1 VLADGE
7 VVWSSRLARQGYLGW
22 RRKPLNRRTILALSS
37 SVALCALIR
46 GGRTG
51 FAAPAQIEAN
61 AQTQAIVA
69 ATMAFL
75 NALGPEQREKVQFP
89 FTRQPMAT
97 AAYFKGGLHGNM
109 TFVGE
114 QYGQAMWSDLPTSDV
129 PRPGL
134 RLGSLSAPQRDA
146 VMHML
151 QVLLSAKGYQKV
163 LDIMGS
169 DQALAE
175 GTNLAAGADYY
186 TLGIFGVPSPTT
198 PWMVQFGG
206 HHLALNVTMAGARGV
221 LAPVATG
228 AQPALYT
235 SNGKTVRALA
245 QENDKAFALLA
256 ALDENQRKQVMLN
269 DYPGNLV
276 FGPGHDGETITPDG
290 LKASAMTELQRRMLL
305 DLISEWAGIVNDTY
319 AAPRMA
325 EIEAG
330 LDDTYFA
337 WSGPTTPEP
346 GRNGAAYFRI
356 QGPKVI
362 IEFAPQEIG
371 WDLTMHVHTIYRD
384 PANAYG
390 RAFFEHPS

>member
-1 VLADGE
+1 MAC
-7 VVWSSRLARQGYLGW
+7 RLQK
-22 RRKPLNRRTILALSS
+22 KPLNRRTILALTP
-37 SVALCALIR
+37 SVALCALIC
-46 GGRTG
+46 GARTG
-51 FAAPAQIEAN
+51 FAAPVQAEAY

-97 AAYFKGGLHGNM
+97 AAYFKGGPHGNV

-114 QYGQAMWSDLPTSDV
+114 QYGQAMWSDLPLGDV

-134 RLGSLSAPQRDA
+134 RLGSLSAAQRDA
-146 VMHML
+146 VMQML
-151 QVLLSAKGYQKV
+151 QVLLSARGYQKV
-163 LDIMGS
+163 LAIMGS

-175 GTNLAAGADYY
+175 DTHFSGGPEYY
-186 TLGIFGVPSPTT
+186 TLGIFGAPSLAT

-256 ALDENQRKQVMLN
+256 ALDQSQRKQVMLN
-269 DYPGNLV
+269 NYPGNLV
-276 FGPGHDGETITPDG
+276 LGPGHDGETITPEG
-290 LKASAMTELQRRMLL
+290 LKASAMTELQRGMLV
-305 DLISEWAGIVNDTY
+305 DLISEWAGIVNDAY
-319 AAPRMA
+319 AAPRIA

-330 LDDTYFA
+330 LDDTWFA

-356 QGPKVI
+356 
-362 IEFAPQEIG
+362 
-371 WDLTMHVHTIYRD
+371 
-384 PANAYG
+384 
-390 RAFFEHPS
+390 

>member
-1 VLADGE
+1 LQEKA
-7 VVWSSRLARQGYLGW
+7 
-22 RRKPLNRRTILALSS
+22 LNRRTILALAS

-46 GGRTG
+46 GARTG
-51 FAAPAQIEAN
+51 FAAPVQAEAY
-61 AQTQAIVA
+61 ARTQAIVA
-69 ATMAFL
+69 ATIAFL

-114 QYGQAMWSDLPTSDV
+114 QYGQAMWSDLPVSDV

-146 VMHML
+146 VMQML
-151 QVLLSAKGYQKV
+151 QVLLSANGYQKV

-175 GTNLAAGADYY
+175 GTHFAAGAEYY
-186 TLGIFGVPSPTT
+186 TLGIFGTPSPTT
-198 PWMVQFGG
+198 PWMLQFGG
-206 HHLALNVTMAGARGV
+206 HHLALNVTIAGARGV

-256 ALDENQRKQVMLN
+256 ALDQSQRKQVMLN

-276 FGPGHDGETITPDG
+276 LGPGHDGETIIPEG

-305 DLISEWAGIVNDTY
+305 DLISEWAGIVNDAY

-330 LDDTYFA
+330 LNDTYFA

-384 PANAYG
+384 PTNAYG

>member
-1 VLADGE
+1 M
-7 VVWSSRLARQGYLGW
+7 
-22 RRKPLNRRTILALSS
+22 NRRTILALTS

-46 GGRTG
+46 GARTG
-51 FAAPAQIEAN
+51 FAAPVPHDAN

-69 ATMAFL
+69 ATMTFL
-75 NALGPEQREKVQFP
+75 NALGPEQREQVQFP
-89 FTRQPMAT
+89 FTRQPTAT
-97 AAYFKGGLHGNM
+97 AAHFKGGLHGSV

-114 QYGQAMWSDLPTSDV
+114 QYGQAMWSDLPLGDV

-134 RLGSLSAPQRDA
+134 RLGSLSAAQRDA
-146 VMHML
+146 VMQML

-169 DQALAE
+169 DQALVE
-175 GTNLAAGADYY
+175 GTRFSGGPEYY
-186 TLGIFGVPSPTT
+186 TLGIFGAPSPTT

-235 SNGKTVRALA
+235 SNGKTVRVLA
-245 QENDKAFALLA
+245 QENDKAFVLVA
-256 ALDENQRKQVMLN
+256 ALDQSQRKQVMLN
-269 DYPGNLV
+269 DYPGNLA
-276 FGPGHDGETITPDG
+276 FGPGHDGETMAPEG
-290 LKASAMTELQRRMLL
+290 LQASAMTEIQRRMLV
-305 DLISEWAGIVNDTY
+305 DLMSEWAGMVNDTY

-362 IEFAPQEIG
+362 IEFAPQQIG